1 MSRGTSQGGLI
12 DAIRYDIAQLH
23 TGWMA
28 LFFPRQRQQSH
39 SVLGKWRPQSTS
51 GKVAYSGWS
60 IVGSFIVALLYPFV
74 LFGFA
79 TRYYTSKIDRTAA
92 SLGVLGVILL
102 SAVVWGGLA
111 ALAKYRFSTEGFY
124 AVAAAGG
131 VATVAAALAYLT
143 SRYGGRITT
152 VLFAYQILKSH
163 LLKYRVN
170 SRITTVL
177 FAYPFGMTAIFLPPV
192 VAALYSPTLSNV
204 IFPNS
209 TNLAVWLLD
218 NVLTY
223 RNIDEVLR
231 ARFNLEGL
239 AYVGM
244 WFGIAVPVGWI
255 LGFLVTLANLMRPK
269 SA

>member
-1 MSRGTSQGGLI
+1 MSLGTSQGGLI
-12 DAIRYDIAQLH
+12 DAVRYDIAQLH

-131 VATVAAALAYLT
+131 VATVTAALAYLT
-143 SRYGGRITT
+143 SRYGG
-152 VLFAYQILKSH
+152 
-163 LLKYRVN
+163 
-170 SRITTVL
+170 RITTVL

-244 WFGIAVPVGWI
+244 WFGIAVPVGWV

>member
-152 VLFAYQILKSH
+152 VLFAY
-163 LLKYRVN
+163 
-170 SRITTVL
+170 
-177 FAYPFGMTAIFLPPV
+177 PFGMTAIFLPPV

-244 WFGIAVPVGWI
+244 WFGIAVPVGWV

>member
-79 TRYYTSKIDRTAA
+79 TRYYTSRIDRTAA

-102 SAVVWGGLA
+102 SVVVWGGLA
-111 ALAKYRFSTEGFY
+111 ALARYRFSTEGFY

-143 SRYGGRITT
+143 SRYGG
-152 VLFAYQILKSH
+152 
-163 LLKYRVN
+163 
-170 SRITTVL
+170 RITTVL

-244 WFGIAVPVGWI
+244 WFGIAVPVGWV

>member
-1 MSRGTSQGGLI
+1 MARGTSQGGLT

-39 SVLGKWRPQSTS
+39 SVLGKWQPQSTT
-51 GKVAYSGWS
+51 GKVAYGIWS
-60 IVGSFIVALLYPFV
+60 VVGTVVVALLYPFV

-79 TRYYTSKIDRTAA
+79 ARYYTSRIDRTAA
-92 SLGVLGVILL
+92 SLGVLGVIVL
-102 SAVVWGGLA
+102 SVVVWGGLA
-111 ALAKYRFSTEGFY
+111 ALARYRFSTEGFY

-131 VATVAAALAYLT
+131 VATVAAVFSYLT

-152 VLFAYQILKSH
+152 VLFAYPS
-163 LLKYRVN
+163 
-170 SRITTVL
+170 
-177 FAYPFGMTAIFLPPV
+177 GMTALFLPPV
-192 VAALYSPTLSNV
+192 VAALYSPSLSNV

-209 TNLAVWLLD
+209 TNLAVWLLN

-223 RNIDEVLR
+223 RGIDEILR
-231 ARFNLEGL
+231 ARFDLEGL

-244 WFGIAVPVGWI
+244 WFGIAVPVGWV

-269 SA
+269 SE

>member
-152 VLFAYQILKSH
+152 VLFAY
-163 LLKYRVN
+163 
-170 SRITTVL
+170 
-177 FAYPFGMTAIFLPPV
+177 PFGMTAIFLPPV

-231 ARFNLEGL
+231 ARFNLEGF

-244 WFGIAVPVGWI
+244 WFGIAVPVGWV

>member
-1 MSRGTSQGGLI
+1 MARGTSQGGLT

-28 LFFPRQRQQSH
+28 LFFPRQRQQAH
-39 SVLGKWRPQSTS
+39 SVLGKWQPQSTS

-60 IVGSFIVALLYPFV
+60 VVGAIIVAVLYPFV

-79 TRYYTSKIDRTAA
+79 ARYYTSRIDRTAA

-102 SAVVWGGLA
+102 SVVVWGGLA
-111 ALAKYRFSTEGFY
+111 ALARYRFSTEGFY

-131 VATVAAALAYLT
+131 VATVAAVLAYLT
-143 SRYGGRITT
+143 SRYGG
-152 VLFAYQILKSH
+152 
-163 LLKYRVN
+163 
-170 SRITTVL
+170 RITTVL

-223 RNIDEVLR
+223 HGINEVLR
-231 ARFNLEGL
+231 ERFDLEGL

-244 WFGIAVPVGWI
+244 WFGIAVPIGWI
-255 LGFLVTLANLMRPK
+255 LGFLVSLANLMRPK
-269 SA
+269 ST

>member
-152 VLFAYQILKSH
+152 VLFAY
-163 LLKYRVN
+163 
-170 SRITTVL
+170 
-177 FAYPFGMTAIFLPPV
+177 PFGMTAIFLPPV